1 MTDAVGL
8 RKRGAVID
16 APRAVALGRFY
27 FVMYGK
33 GACSESEPEIEA
45 LAPAEWADDFGYGD
59 LQDALTFA
67 LQDIDVDYLDGVE
80 TALLLHH
87 PDLGDEIEN
96 ALASRPV
103 SHTDGLPLL
112 DGRYRGAGI
121 PFSVFSLP
129 LPEMEPGGFVFML
142 HNPSKRCIRSL
153 GDCLI
158 EARFS
163 IERFVFY
170 ALASFFRGYR
180 KCVCDIDGSGAFTLF
195 RVTMPSDEVWS
206 LDVIDLVS
214 VRATDVSDGESEDA
228 MIGAM
233 LAALI
238 EKLADMAVAN
248 DGAKRLLAIYAPGRE
263 GDMPEDFVGDERLLN
278 LFDAAAVVWSSKAVA
293 FIKGG
298 ASSAQV

>member
-1 MTDAVGL
+1 MMDVVGL
-8 RKRGAVID
+8 DKRRVVMD

-33 GACSESEPEIEA
+33 GECSELEYGVET
-45 LAPAEWADDFGYGD
+45 LAPSEWADDFGYGD

-67 LQDIDVDYLDGVE
+67 LQDIDADYVDGVE

-87 PDLGDEIEN
+87 PDLGDEIED

-103 SHTDGLPLL
+103 SPTDGLPLL
-112 DGRYRGAGI
+112 DGRYRGAAI

-129 LPEMEPGGFVFML
+129 LLEMETGGFVFML

-163 IERFVFY
+163 IERFVLH

-206 LDVIDLVS
+206 LDVLDLVS
-214 VRATDVSDGESEDA
+214 ACATDVADGESEDE
-228 MIGAM
+228 MIGVM

-248 DGAKRLLAIYAPGRE
+248 DGAKRFLAIYAPGRE
-263 GDMPEDFVGDERLLN
+263 GDMPEDFVQDERLLN

-298 ASSAQV
+298 ALSARA